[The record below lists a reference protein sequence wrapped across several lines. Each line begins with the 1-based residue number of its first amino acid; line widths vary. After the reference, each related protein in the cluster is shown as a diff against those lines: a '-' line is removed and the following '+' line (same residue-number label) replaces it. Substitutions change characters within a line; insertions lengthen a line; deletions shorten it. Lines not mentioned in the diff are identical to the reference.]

1 MARSQRQSDGVANRE
16 PAAGGGNRP
25 AGSWL
30 FATVQEARMSCF
42 GGISLVPLIGG
53 VPIRPGPST
62 NPAACP
68 RTNPDDMQSSKTFP
82 Q

>member
-1 MARSQRQSDGVANRE
+1 
-16 PAAGGGNRP
+16 
-25 AGSWL
+25 
-30 FATVQEARMSCF
+30 MSCF